1 MKASLEPHV
10 LLGAAGTDIIKT
22 YVQEE
27 MGVGIIASARMALDG
42 REDEIYISRDAS
54 QQFPWEISRIVYS
67 NDKIQ
72 RLD

>member
-27 MGVGIIASARMALDG
+27 MGVGIIARMALDG